1 MLHVDQVAMV
11 FVNMH
16 GIDMVFIGVTLPVS
30 EAYTDTN
37 IENAER
43 KYSSRMELPNDTK

>member
-11 FVNMH
+11 FVNVH
-16 GIDMVFIGVTLPVS
+16 GIDIVFIGVTLSVC
-30 EAYTDTN
+30 EAHTDTN

-43 KYSSRMELPNDTK
+43 KYSSRMELRNDTK